1 MPFLGTIVNFFAV
14 LICGCIGLLIK
25 KGVPKRFFESVKF
38 AMAICVIYIG
48 IEGALE
54 SAPTVGN
61 TFFSDGLVKVLI
73 MVLSMAIG
81 TFIGELIDLDKW
93 VNRLGDAIEKR
104 LANSESKG
112 SFSEGF
118 VTCSLMFCIG
128 AMTVNGAFQDALG
141 KPDILIAKAV
151 IDGVMCLM
159 LTPTLGIGCVA
170 SAFFVLI
177 FQGILTV
184 LGIFAAD
191 LLPAAVITYMS
202 VTGSLIVIFV
212 GTNSLGITKVKTANM
227 LPSMFLPALLYPLFE
242 LIL

>member
-1 MPFLGTIVNFFAV
+1 M
-14 LICGCIGLLIK
+14 
-25 KGVPKRFFESVKF
+25 
-38 AMAICVIYIG
+38 
-48 IEGALE
+48 
-54 SAPTVGN
+54 
-61 TFFSDGLVKVLI
+61 
-73 MVLSMAIG
+73 
-81 TFIGELIDLDKW
+81 
-93 VNRLGDAIEKR
+93 
-104 LANSESKG
+104 
-112 SFSEGF
+112 
-118 VTCSLMFCIG
+118 
-128 AMTVNGAFQDALG
+128 NGAFQDALG

-191 LLPAAVITYMS
+191 LLPVAVITYMS

-227 LPSMFLPALLYPLFE
+227 LPSMFLPALFYPLFE